1 MPASMLL
8 LCGPAEH
15 GFANCPHVPVIVMR
29 VNLPNI
35 AYAIAHPRRAF
46 RYLRHRDRIAYSDI
60 APFIPRNAV
69 IIEAGAHDGTNTVEM
84 AEHWPHATIHA
95 FEPFPRAAEVVRQRI
110 ERYGSRVQCHAIGL
124 GPQNGDIDMNVSGD
138 GSAGA
143 CQSSSMLAPTEAQL
157 REFPE
162 IRFGLTHKV
171 PLRTLASW
179 AEESG
184 VSVIDFM
191 WLDMQGYELQAL
203 AGAGG
208 LLQGVS
214 AIHMEVSN
222 VQLYQGAPLY
232 PEVQARMA
240 AWGFVPVI
248 EAFFRVAGNVLFVRL
263 PKR

>member
-1 MPASMLL
+1 M
-8 LCGPAEH
+8 
-15 GFANCPHVPVIVMR
+15 
-29 VNLPNI
+29 
-35 AYAIAHPRRAF
+35 
-46 RYLRHRDRIAYSDI
+46 
-60 APFIPRNAV
+60 
-69 IIEAGAHDGTNTVEM
+69 
-84 AEHWPHATIHA
+84 
-95 FEPFPRAAEVVRQRI
+95 
-110 ERYGSRVQCHAIGL
+110 
-124 GPQNGDIDMNVSGD
+124 
-138 GSAGA
+138 
-143 CQSSSMLAPTEAQL
+143 
-157 REFPE
+157 
-162 IRFGLTHKV
+162 
-171 PLRTLASW
+171 
-179 AEESG
+179 
-184 VSVIDFM
+184 SVIDFM